1 MSLQM
6 NTLFKDDALGFMKK
20 YAVQPG
26 DDIGNTGV
34 KMTALESNLG
44 NYFFKNMHE
53 SKRVGY
59 LNFDEQP
66 SGGGAAG
73 LGGLVKVTGRLNLVH
88 GDVKSY
94 FLPWKTNEIIR
105 LTIPARDAALIDDDV
120 KYFFTAAISGCSIF
134 IKGTPKSPVIF
145 HAGGNTGESNPVK
158 AAEFWREM
166 MEQHPLSAGPVA
178 EINKTHYVTDSQAH
192 GVGVTAHSRQFE
204 TWLKAT
210 ATRDL
215 NVEGVAATGC
225 VMGIRDLQ
233 DNWSFYLQENV
244 TITHSKFKKK
254 LLGGF
259 SKTNTVV
266 GSKTTSCRPMLFR
279 KFFPG
284 GLGQADFRPGMPRA
298 I

>member
-1 MSLQM
+1 MSLKM
-6 NTLFKDDALGFMKK
+6 NMLFTDDPLGFMKK

-34 KMTALESNLG
+34 KMAAFQSDLG
-44 NYFFKNMHE
+44 DYFFKNMHE

-66 SGGGAAG
+66 SGDGAAG
-73 LGGLVKVTGRLNLVH
+73 LGGLVKVSGRVNLVH

-105 LTIPARDAALIDDDV
+105 LAIPARDATLVNDDV

-134 IKGTPKSPVIF
+134 VKGTSKAPIIF
-145 HAGGNTGESNPVK
+145 HAGGSTGQNDPVQ
-158 AAEFWREM
+158 AAKFWSDM
-166 MEQHPLSAGPVA
+166 MEQHPLTAGSAS
-178 EINKTHYVTDSQAH
+178 EINKTHYVTDSTLH

-210 ATRDL
+210 VTRDL
-215 NVEGVAATGC
+215 SIQEVAATGC
-225 VMGIRDLQ
+225 VMGIRDLR
-233 DNWSFYLQENV
+233 DDWSFYLQENV

-284 GLGQADFRPGMPRA
+284 GLGEADFRPSMPRA
-298 I
+298 L

>member
-1 MSLQM
+1 MSLKM
-6 NTLFKDDALGFMKK
+6 NALFKDDALGFMKK

-34 KMTALESNLG
+34 KMADLDAALG
-44 NYFFKNMHE
+44 TYFFKNMHE

-73 LGGLVKVTGRLNLVH
+73 LGGLVKVSGRINFVF

-105 LTIPARDAALIDDDV
+105 LNIPARDAALLNDDV
-120 KYFFTAAISGCSIF
+120 RYFFTAAISGCSIF
-134 IKGTPKSPVIF
+134 VKGTAKAPIIF
-145 HAGGNTGESNPVK
+145 HAGGNTGQNDPVQ
-158 AAEFWREM
+158 AAKFWRDM
-166 MEQHPLSAGPVA
+166 MEQHPLSAGPTV
-178 EINKTHYVTDSQAH
+178 EINKTHYVTDSIAH

-204 TWLKAT
+204 TWLKAN
-210 ATRDL
+210 ATGDL
-215 NVEGVAATGC
+215 NVEEIAATGC
-225 VMGIRDLQ
+225 VMGFRDLQ
-233 DNWSFYLQENV
+233 DDWSFYLQENV

-254 LLGGF
+254 VFGGF

-284 GLGQADFRPGMPRA
+284 GLGQADFRPSMPRA
-298 I
+298 L